1 MIWVSIVV
9 LLAILQYVV
18 IGMCVG
24 RARVWYGVPAPAVTG
39 HPKFERWYRVH
50 QNTLEMLMAFI
61 PAIWLYGWWVSPTW
75 GTALGLLFVG
85 ARVIYAVQYI
95 ADPGSRRFGAFL
107 SFFAVLALVIG
118 GIVGAFRVGLSTP

>member
-24 RARVWYGVPAPAVTG
+24 RARVWYGVPAPAITG

-75 GTALGLLFVG
+75 GTAFGLLFVG
-85 ARVIYAVQYI
+85 ARIIYAVQYI
-95 ADPGSRRFGAFL
+95 ADPKSRRLGAAL

-118 GIVGAFRVGLSTP
+118 GIVGAVRVGLTTP